1 MNDIGRRIA
10 ELPLEKRRVLEE
22 RLITRRKAARSGATP
37 SVPRRTSSGPA
48 PLSSAQRRLWFLARF
63 EPDSIAYNLPLVLRL
78 KGSLNIPALEA
89 ALGDIVSRHDAL
101 RTTFPD
107 DLGEPLLQISEARPV
122 TLAPI
127 ETVPGKAEQR
137 AVDEARRP
145 FDLAS
150 GPLVRFQLLRL
161 SADEHWLVATMHHI
175 VSDGWSLGVF
185 QGELVTAYSARAAAW
200 TPPLP
205 ELPVQYSDYAEWQ
218 RHWLGEEG
226 LSREL
231 GYWKEQL
238 WNAPALLDLP
248 TDRPRP
254 TVRNY
259 EGAWYTIALPHA
271 LERALRELG
280 KHHQA
285 TLFMVLLTA
294 LNVLLSRYTGQS
306 DICIGSPI
314 AGRSRTELEGLIG
327 VFVNM
332 LVLRTDLSGD
342 PSFLELLGRVRGVT
356 LGAFSHQDVP
366 FEKLVEELQ
375 PERHTSRTPL
385 FQAML
390 VLQNAPSPPS
400 RTSTLEFERNYID
413 IGTAKF
419 DLTFFVYELEE
430 GLRISIEYSTELFVE
445 STIARMA
452 EQLHTLLEGI
462 VQEPEQRV
470 SAIPLLPEEER
481 RRLLVEWNETRSD
494 YPCGSCVHELISAQ
508 AERSP
513 EQAAVEFAGQRWT
526 YAELEERSNRLAHY
540 LQALGVGTETLV
552 GLYVERSLEMVVG
565 LLGILKAGGAYL
577 GILKAGGAYLPLDS
591 SFPPDRL
598 SFMVSDAGVSVLL
611 TQSALRDSLPEN
623 DARVVELDADWP
635 AIESESAAAVTRTAG
650 PENLAYVIYTSGST
664 GLPKGVA
671 IEHRALVNFLCSMKH
686 EPGLGHAELRQ
697 LPLQVMT

>member
-1 MNDIGRRIA
+1 M
-10 ELPLEKRRVLEE
+10 EEEKRQPIL
-22 RLITRRKAARSGATP
+22 
-37 SVPRRTSSGPA
+37 
-48 PLSSAQRRLWFLARF
+48 SAQM
-63 EPDSIAYNLPLVLRL
+63 D
-78 KGSLNIPALEA
+78 
-89 ALGDIVSRHDAL
+89 
-101 RTTFPD
+101 
-107 DLGEPLLQISEARPV
+107 
-122 TLAPI
+122 
-127 ETVPGKAEQR
+127 
-137 AVDEARRP
+137 
-145 FDLAS
+145 
-150 GPLVRFQLLRL
+150 
-161 SADEHWLVATMHHI
+161 
-175 VSDGWSLGVF
+175 
-185 QGELVTAYSARAAAW
+185 
-200 TPPLP
+200 
-205 ELPVQYSDYAEWQ
+205 
-218 RHWLGEEG
+218 
-226 LSREL
+226 
-231 GYWKEQL
+231 
-238 WNAPALLDLP
+238 
-248 TDRPRP
+248 
-254 TVRNY
+254 
-259 EGAWYTIALPHA
+259 
-271 LERALRELG
+271 
-280 KHHQA
+280 
-285 TLFMVLLTA
+285 LFMVLLTA

-513 EQAAVEFAGQRWT
+513 EQAAVEVRRPTLDLCRARGALESSRPLPPGPRASVPRRWSACT
-526 YAELEERSNRLAHY
+526 WSARSRWWWAC
-540 LQALGVGTETLV
+540 
-552 GLYVERSLEMVVG
+552 
-565 LLGILKAGGAYL
+565 
-577 GILKAGGAYLPLDS
+577 
-591 SFPPDRL
+591 
-598 SFMVSDAGVSVLL
+598 
-611 TQSALRDSLPEN
+611 SAS
-623 DARVVELDADWP
+623 
-635 AIESESAAAVTRTAG
+635 
-650 PENLAYVIYTSGST
+650 
-664 GLPKGVA
+664 
-671 IEHRALVNFLCSMKH
+671 
-686 EPGLGHAELRQ
+686 
-697 LPLQVMT
+697 